1 MPFAATQ
8 MYLGIIIL
16 SEVSQIEED
25 KYMILLIYR
34 ILKKIIQ
41 MNVFTKWKQTYRLRK
56 QIYGQ

>member
-1 MPFAATQ
+1 

-34 ILKKIIQ
+34 ILKK
-41 MNVFTKWKQTYRLRK
+41 NDTDEC
-56 QIYGQ
+56 IYKMETDL